1 MSDVFG
7 RRLRAYRKLKNWT
20 QAELAEELGV
30 SVAIVGGMERGTR
43 DATPA
48 MLTRLEQLLQ
58 VSRDELLGEEE
69 AMTHKNDFGERP
81 ESSARLKSK

>member
-1 MSDVFG
+1 MWDVFG

-43 DATPA
+43 NATPA
-48 MLTRLEQLLQ
+48 MLTQLEQLLQ
-58 VSRDELLGEEE
+58 VSRDELLGED
-69 AMTHKNDFGERP
+69 AMAYEHDFGERP
-81 ESSARLKSK
+81 E